1 MKNEIKEVSKIPTFL
16 TILFIIQLIVFLFI
30 YIKSESKDLSIFYII
45 LPVTL
50 ILALSKMTI
59 ILDDKKFKYKLFPLH
74 FFFKEINWND
84 VKELKI
90 SKVDALSDFLGWG
103 LRYSTKYGWGYIFNS
118 NDAII
123 LTLKNDKKIVFTIKD
138 KTEIITF
145 LTNNN
150 IPFKT

>member
-1 MKNEIKEVSKIPTFL
+1 MKNEIKEVSKIPNFL

-138 KTEIITF
+138 KTEIIAF

-150 IPFKT
+150 ITFKT